1 MYACLP
7 QKSASSTELFRWF
20 ARASSIVLF
29 VGWIVLLVQELMRD
43 SRVTT
48 DEAIQG
54 AALALVFVGY
64 AIGWRKELAGALIAI
79 FGTVMFFT
87 ICVVGYGRF
96 PGLAAAWFA
105 LPSVLY
111 VLAWYTQRNSA
122 SLSSNRDHAH
132 YS

>member
-29 VGWIVLLVQELMRD
+29 VGWILLLVQELMHD

-54 AALALVFVGY
+54 AILAVVFVGY
-64 AIGWRKELAGALIAI
+64 AIAWRKELAGALIAL
-79 FGTVMFFT
+79 FGTVMFF
-87 ICVVGYGRF
+87 IACVASFGNL
-96 PGLAAAWFA
+96 PGLAALWFVV
-105 LPSVLY
+105 PSVLY
-111 VLAWYTQRNSA
+111 FLAWYTQRKFGK
-122 SLSSNRDHAH
+122 LVL
-132 YS
+132 

>member
-29 VGWIVLLVQELMRD
+29 VGWILLLVQELMRD

-48 DEAIQG
+48 SEAIQG

-87 ICVVGYGRF
+87 VCGVGYGRL

-111 VLAWYTQRNSA
+111 FLAWYTQRKFGK
-122 SLSSNRDHAH
+122 LVL
-132 YS
+132 

>member
-20 ARASSIVLF
+20 GRASSIVLF
-29 VGWIVLLVQELMRD
+29 VGWILLLVQELMRD

-54 AALALVFVGY
+54 AVLAVVFVGY

-79 FGTVMFFT
+79 FGTVLFFT
-87 ICVVGYGRF
+87 VCGVAFGRL

-111 VLAWYTQRNSA
+111 FLAWYTQRKFGKLA
-122 SLSSNRDHAH
+122 L
-132 YS
+132 

>member
-7 QKSASSTELFRWF
+7 EKSDSNSELFRWL

-29 VGWIVLLVQELMRD
+29 VGWILLLVQELMRD

-54 AALALVFVGY
+54 ASLAIVFVGY

-79 FGTVMFFT
+79 FGTITFFT
-87 ICVVGYGRF
+87 VCVVAYDSL

-111 VLAWYTQRNSA
+111 VLAWYTQRKYGK
-122 SLSSNRDHAH
+122 LVL
-132 YS
+132 